1 MDEMVY
7 TFESHFATRIKD
19 FIAQKN
25 ALGFGYLESARLLRD
40 FDRFCLTHFP
50 EEESLTEQ
58 LCLAWATKKDTEG
71 NNTFRNRM
79 MPVREFARY
88 LNRNGETAYIL
99 PPDIARKEAPYAQY
113 IYTESEILAIWD
125 VLDHLKQRGG
135 FPVRQF
141 VIPAMVKLMY
151 CCGLRPAE
159 ARRLRMNDVNLD
171 TGQLNI
177 MESKQHKSR
186 IVMMAD
192 DVTEMLS
199 NCNAIV
205 SSVMP
210 EREPFFPNSNGGFYG
225 KQGLEKTF
233 RKVLKKANITGTGR
247 RSPRLYDFRHT
258 FATHRLYR
266 WMRDGKDL
274 NAMLPYLSA
283 YMGHAQLSDTYYY
296 IHLVPGL
303 LEEMSGFAFSSTEAL
318 LPEVKTD
325 E

>member
-1 MDEMVY
+1 MIY
-7 TFESHFATRIKD
+7 TFKSRFATRIQE

-25 ALGFGYLESARLLRD
+25 ALGFGYLESSRLLRD
-40 FDRFCLTHFP
+40 FDRFCLTYFP
-50 EEESLTEQ
+50 DADSLTEN

-88 LNRNGETAYIL
+88 LNRNGETAYVL
-99 PPDIARKEAPYAQY
+99 PPDIARKDTPYAPY
-113 IYTESEILAIWD
+113 IYTEAEILAIWD
-125 VLDHLKQRGG
+125 VLDHLIPRSG

-141 VIPAMVKLMY
+141 VIPAMVKLLY

-159 ARRLRMNDVNLD
+159 ARRLRVGDVD
-171 TGQLNI
+171 MDKGRLNI
-177 MESKQHKSR
+177 MESKQHRSR
-186 IVMMAD
+186 IVMMTD
-192 DVTEMLS
+192 DVAEMLS
-199 NCNAIV
+199 DCNTAV
-205 SSVMP
+205 SAVMP
-210 EREPFFPNSNGGFYG
+210 DREPFFPNSEGGFYG
-225 KQGLEKTF
+225 KRGLEKTF
-233 RKVLKKANITGTGR
+233 RQTLMKAGIDGTGR

-258 FATHRLYR
+258 FATHRLYH
-266 WMRDGKDL
+266 WTCEGKDL

-303 LEEMSGFAFSSTEAL
+303 MEEMSDFAFSSAEVL
-318 LPEVKTD
+318 LPEVETD

>member
-1 MDEMVY
+1 MIY
-7 TFESHFATRIKD
+7 TFESHFAARIEA
-19 FIAQKN
+19 FISQKN
-25 ALGFGYLESARLLRD
+25 ALGFGYLESSRILRD
-40 FDRFCLTHFP
+40 FDRFCLTQFP
-50 EEESLTEQ
+50 DEDFLTEEI
-58 LCLAWATKKDTEG
+58 CLAWATKKDTEG

-99 PPDIARKEAPYAQY
+99 PPDIARKDAPYAPY
-113 IYTESEILAIWD
+113 IYTEAEILAIWN
-125 VLDHLKQRGG
+125 VLDHLTPRGG

-141 VIPAMVKLMY
+141 VIPAMVKLLY

-159 ARRLRMNDVNLD
+159 VRRLRVRDVDLD
-171 TGQLNI
+171 KGRLNI
-177 MESKQHKSR
+177 MESKQHRSR

-192 DVTEMLS
+192 DVVEMLS
-199 NCNAIV
+199 DCNAVV
-205 SSVMP
+205 SAVMP
-210 EREPFFPNSNGGFYG
+210 EREPFFPNAEGGYYG
-225 KQGLEKTF
+225 KRGLEKTF
-233 RKVLKKANITGTGR
+233 RQTLRKAGIDGTGR

-258 FATHRLYR
+258 FATHRLYH
-266 WMRDGKDL
+266 WMREGKDL

-303 LEEMSGFAFSSTEAL
+303 LEEMSGLAFSSAEAI
-318 LPEVKTD
+318 LPEVRTD

>member
-1 MDEMVY
+1 MIY
-7 TFESHFATRIKD
+7 TFKSRFATRIQE

-25 ALGFGYLESARLLRD
+25 ALGFGYLEFSRLLRD
-40 FDRFCLTHFP
+40 FDRFCLTYFP
-50 EEESLTEQ
+50 DADSLTEN

-88 LNRNGETAYIL
+88 LNRNGETAYVL
-99 PPDIARKEAPYAQY
+99 PPDIARKDTPYAPY
-113 IYTESEILAIWD
+113 IYTEAEILAIWD
-125 VLDHLKQRGG
+125 VLDHLIPRSG

-141 VIPAMVKLMY
+141 VIPAMVKLLY

-159 ARRLRMNDVNLD
+159 ARRLRVGDVD
-171 TGQLNI
+171 MDKGRLNI
-177 MESKQHKSR
+177 MESKQHRSR
-186 IVMMAD
+186 IVMMTD
-192 DVTEMLS
+192 DVAEMLS
-199 NCNAIV
+199 DCNTAV
-205 SSVMP
+205 SAVMP
-210 EREPFFPNSNGGFYG
+210 DREPFFPNSEGGFYG
-225 KQGLEKTF
+225 KRGLEKTF
-233 RKVLKKANITGTGR
+233 RQTLVKAGIDGTGL

-258 FATHRLYR
+258 FATHRLYH
-266 WMRDGKDL
+266 WMREGKNL

-303 LEEMSGFAFSSTEAL
+303 MEEMSDFAFSSAEVL
-318 LPEVKTD
+318 LPEVETD